1 MLAFAYAE
9 CGLTVDQFFNL
20 SFYEWS
26 LEIYKV
32 RKRQEK
38 LREKWECD
46 ADFVRSIMAAIYNT
60 AGKSY
65 KKDFQGKDFIKLS
78 FDKVETEENKEP
90 LTAKGM
96 KEMLGGKF
104 KKDG

>member
-32 RKRQEK
+32 RKRHEK
-38 LREKWECD
+38 IKEKWESD
-46 ADFVRSIMAAIYNT
+46 AAFVREIMALMVNT
-60 AGKSY
+60 TPREKGARQVKGT
-65 KKDFQGKDFIKLS
+65 DFIKLS
-78 FDKVETEENKEP
+78 FDKVETEDRQP
-90 LTAKGM
+90 LTEKGM
-96 KEMLGGKF
+96 KQRLGGKF

>member
-9 CGLTVDQFFNL
+9 CGLTVDEFFKL
-20 SFYEWS
+20 SLYEWS

-32 RKRQEK
+32 RKRQEHLK
-38 LREKWECD
+38 DKWESD
-46 ADFVRSIMAAIYNT
+46 AAFVRELLAAVYNT

-65 KKDFQGKDFIKLS
+65 KREFKNTDFIKLS
-78 FDKVETEENKEP
+78 FDNKEEVKATEP
-90 LTAKGM
+90 LTEKGM
-96 KEMLGGKF
+96 KIKLGTKF